1 MPWIPRL
8 TREDYILVDNN
19 STHFT
24 SSHYDRRLRPRSL
37 SNSSN
42 VLEATIRVDL

>member
-24 SSHYDRRLRPRSL
+24 SSHYDRRLRPRSF
-37 SNSSN
+37 SSSSKAPD
-42 VLEATIRVDL
+42 ATIRVDL